1 MKSTIAILSTLII
14 FVIAA
19 TGNAQ
24 SLAELAKKEK
34 QRRAKAQASATV
46 ITNKDTSKY
55 KGGALTTSTGSSR
68 GSGSRSQKA
77 AGASTETVEGSGRVE
92 PMDYFG
98 RPESFWRQTF
108 SDARQRLQS
117 LENESNVL
125 NLRIA
130 ELQNK
135 FYSEDNGFKQQDI
148 QRQIQKTIY
157 EQDMN
162 VDNLSKAKYSLQE
175 LEIEARKSGALPG
188 WLRTKNK

>member
-1 MKSTIAILSTLII
+1 MKSTIAVLSTLVVL
-14 FVIAA
+14 VIAA
-19 TGNAQ
+19 AGNAQ

-34 QRRAKAQASATV
+34 ARRAKAQANAKV

-55 KGGALTTSTGSSR
+55 KGGALTTSSASSR
-68 GSGSRSQKA
+68 RSGSQSNKA
-77 AGASTETVEGSGRVE
+77 GGAATETVEESGNVE
-92 PMDYFG
+92 PMDFFG
-98 RPESFWRQTF
+98 RPESYWRQTF
-108 SDARQRLQS
+108 ADARQMVES
-117 LENESNVL
+117 LSNESKVL

-162 VDNLSKAKYSLQE
+162 RDNLEKAKKALQE
-175 LEIEARKSGALPG
+175 LELEARKSGALPG
-188 WLRTKNK
+188 WLRSKK